1 MKKHN
6 EGYTLPL
13 VLVVMIVLSLVALGV
28 MSVSLHNLQAQKV
41 SIERMES
48 KYAAQGELEKAI
60 ANLSKVLTI
69 NQTISANETGKA
81 EVQSLQDAAAGVF
94 LGALGVKNPNS
105 CVILQQE
112 PKQDQEG
119 EFVDKLPVWTENA
132 SGAMSCTIFLHATDP
147 KGKTEIIC
155 SIYLE
160 NVLVPK
166 DGSFV
171 YFYHDT
177 EIIYTSY
184 EIGGVA

>member
-28 MSVSLHNLQAQKV
+28 MSVSLHNLQAQQA
-41 SIERMES
+41 SIQRMES
-48 KYAAQGELEKAI
+48 KYAAQGELEKAV
-60 ANLSKVLTI
+60 ANLSLVLAT
-69 NQTISANETGKA
+69 NQALSANETGGETQDPKVAA
-81 EVQSLQDAAAGVF
+81 EEVF
-94 LGALGVKNPNS
+94 LEALGIDDGENS
-105 CVILQQE
+105 CVHLQKE
-112 PKQDQEG
+112 AGEG
-119 EFVDKLPVWTENA
+119 KKPEWIANTNGML
-132 SGAMSCTIFLHATDP
+132 SCTIFLYVTDP
-147 KGKTEIIC
+147 DQNVGITC

-160 NVLVPK
+160 NVLVPENN
-166 DGSFV
+166 SSV